1 MRGNFKIYDKYSRFA
16 PGLAECIVLIVL
28 LGAGAMIGSAVTM
41 VFQFFFGS
49 EAAVSYG
56 TLVSY
61 PVMFLPPMIYA
72 SAKSRKAAWSSEPHA
87 LDLNNFAP
95 VGGFACALAAMAMTI
110 AGSIVIDS
118 VNSIMPP
125 MPDWLEKAL
134 KSMTNGPIWAN
145 FIAVSI
151 FAPFFEEWLC
161 RGMILR
167 GLLVKGKKP
176 AAAIILSAFF
186 FALIHANPWQ
196 AIPAFAIG
204 LLLAYVYYRTGS
216 LKLTMLMH
224 FTNNTIALVVS
235 HIDSIKD
242 YDNWVDMMGVRNY
255 VICSAACVI
264 LLILALRTFHKVTR

>member
-1 MRGNFKIYDKYSRFA
+1 MRGNFKIYDKYSHFT
-16 PGLAECIVLIVL
+16 PGVAECIILVVL
-28 LGAGAMIGSAVTM
+28 LGVGALIGSAVTI
-41 VFQFFFGS
+41 VFQHFFGN
-49 EAAVSYG
+49 EAAMSYG
-56 TLVSY
+56 TLISY

-72 SAKSRKAAWSSEPHA
+72 SAKSRKASWSSEPHI
-87 LDLNNFAP
+87 LDSNNFSP
-95 VGGFACALAAMAMTI
+95 VGGVACALAAMVMTV

-125 MPDWLEKAL
+125 MPDWLETAL
-134 KSMTNGPIWAN
+134 KSMTTGPFWAN

-167 GLLVKGKKP
+167 GLLVKGMKP
-176 AAAIILSAFF
+176 AGAIVLSAFL

-204 LLLAYVYYRTGS
+204 LLLGYVYYRTGS

-224 FTNNTIALVVS
+224 FTNNTIALIVS
-235 HIDSIKD
+235 HIDAIKD
-242 YDNWVDMMGVRNY
+242 YDNWVEIMGIRNY
-255 VICSAACVI
+255 IICSAACVI
-264 LLILALRTFHKVTR
+264 LIILAVRTFRKVIR

>member
-1 MRGNFKIYDKYSRFA
+1 MRGNFKVYDKYSHFT
-16 PGLAECIVLIVL
+16 PSLAECIILVVL
-28 LGAGAMIGSAVTM
+28 LGAGALVGSAVTM
-41 VFQFFFGS
+41 VFQYFFGNG
-49 EAAVSYG
+49 AAISYG

-61 PVMFLPPMIYA
+61 PVMFLPAMVYA
-72 SAKSRKAAWSSEPHA
+72 SAKSRKASWSTEPHI
-87 LDLNNFAP
+87 LDRNNFSP
-95 VGGFACALAAMAMTI
+95 VGGITCALAAMMMTI

-167 GLLVKGKKP
+167 GLLVKGMKP
-176 AAAIILSAFF
+176 AAAITLSAFF

-204 LLLAYVYYRTGS
+204 LLLGYVYYRTGS

-224 FTNNTIALVVS
+224 FTNNTIALIVS

-242 YDNWVDMMGVRNY
+242 YDNWVEMMGIRNY

-264 LLILALRTFHKVTR
+264 LIILALRTFHKVTR